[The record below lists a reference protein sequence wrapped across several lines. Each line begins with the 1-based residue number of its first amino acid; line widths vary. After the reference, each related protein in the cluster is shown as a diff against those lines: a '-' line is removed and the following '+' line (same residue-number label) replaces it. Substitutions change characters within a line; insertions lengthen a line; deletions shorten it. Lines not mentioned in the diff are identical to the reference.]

1 MQKQINDFQTQLKAK
16 EEELVSA
23 KAEATRLTTSLHD
36 TSEELSKVA
45 SALEEKN
52 KALERLNS
60 GVNAHAEELPTY
72 SEGLKSC
79 STPKEISDFIKSG
92 KYKRG

>member
-16 EEELVSA
+16 EEELISA
-23 KAEATRLTTSLHD
+23 KTEITSLTTSLHD

-45 SALEEKN
+45 SALEDKN

-72 SEGLKSC
+72 EEGLAKCAS
-79 STPKEISDFIKSG
+79 PAERVAFIKSG
-92 KYKRG
+92 KYVR